1 MKDQLVKLRNKLFG
15 VNAIITAIEE
25 LKSEISSNKGL
36 IVEKEKVNKTL
47 ISPLEEKSNK
57 SLVPPLDMIFVGG
70 GDYEEVG
77 NDYKNYFIEQGGLK
91 QNDKVLEIGCGIG
104 RMARPLTNYLS
115 DEGEYQGFDIVKM
128 GIDWCKE
135 TYADQYPNFNFEL
148 ADVYNKHYNPT
159 GKYTAKDYKFI
170 YENSYFDFVFLTSV
184 FTHMLPLDMENYTR
198 EIVRVLKPGGTCF
211 ITFFLINPEAVEL
224 MQTYPVLENFSKE
237 IEQGCFVVDEED
249 PEAVI
254 AYDEEL
260 IREIYKNYGLE
271 IQGQI
276 YYGRWCGRKDFLS
289 YQDIIVAKKL
299 KTELK
304 PESLALNSQFCQEI
318 LPIPS
323 QDSMESLKLPSES
336 TKFNGWQFNKIIQDW
351 INLQTK
357 YPDRFNSVIDEK
369 DEMYT
374 YLLNLYHGNNG
385 QAILEYL
392 STGQQSMNVIKQIC
406 EWGFHGFQNISTF
419 LDFASGYGRLTRFL
433 VQELSPEKIWI
444 ADIYTDAVKFQE
456 EQFGVHCITSVNSP
470 TEFNVDM
477 KYDCIFVGS
486 LFSHLPPESFFEW
499 LRKLYDLL
507 SSNGILIFSVHDSA
521 VSPDNL
527 QIGEEGFLFL
537 QHSESATLDK
547 NEYGTMY
554 VNEFFVGEA
563 IKSVTGNLNFFRK
576 PRGLWGFQDIYIVGK
591 NSSNRFEDL
600 NISSG
605 SMGYLDRCYV
615 TEEKELIFEGW
626 AVESDKL
633 LRLED
638 IQIFIN
644 NNLVDHCLPCYDRPD
659 VAIAY
664 QNDNFLRSGFRCC
677 VPRAEFD
684 FELSDIVCVKTINS
698 QKIEKILRI
707 STLGDLLTIMM

>member
-1 MKDQLVKLRNKLFG
+1 MIKDYLVQLRNKLFG
-15 VNAIITAIEE
+15 VNAVVDKMTEE
-25 LKSEISSNKGL
+25 L
-36 IVEKEKVNKTL
+36 
-47 ISPLEEKSNK
+47 
-57 SLVPPLDMIFVGG
+57 
-70 GDYEEVG
+70 
-77 NDYKNYFIEQGGLK
+77 
-91 QNDKVLEIGCGIG
+91 
-104 RMARPLTNYLS
+104 
-115 DEGEYQGFDIVKM
+115 
-128 GIDWCKE
+128 
-135 TYADQYPNFNFEL
+135 
-148 ADVYNKHYNPT
+148 
-159 GKYTAKDYKFI
+159 
-170 YENSYFDFVFLTSV
+170 
-184 FTHMLPLDMENYTR
+184 
-198 EIVRVLKPGGTCF
+198 
-211 ITFFLINPEAVEL
+211 
-224 MQTYPVLENFSKE
+224 
-237 IEQGCFVVDEED
+237 
-249 PEAVI
+249 
-254 AYDEEL
+254 
-260 IREIYKNYGLE
+260 
-271 IQGQI
+271 
-276 YYGRWCGRKDFLS
+276 
-289 YQDIIVAKKL
+289 KKL

-318 LPIPS
+318 LDIPS

-444 ADIYTDAVKFQE
+444 ADIYTNAVKFQE

-563 IKSVTGNLNFFRK
+563 IKSVTGNSNFFRK

-677 VPRAEFD
+677 IPRAEFD

-707 STLGDLLTIMM
+707 STLEDLLIQDSVKYPDKSKSVIMDKLMEDYVSSLNLSGMSTLISEADEMYVDNNFYHYFDVTQSAINLIQDATNRFSKEITYILDMPSGHGRVCRGLRWLFPKQTIVTCDLNRDGVDFCSEQFGTIKNYSSEDIKQIGFSYKFDLIWCGSLITHLDESRGLELLKLLIDNLAEQGILLITSHGDTAVKNIINGESYGLDKDWLFDIVNSYYESGYGYHNYFNAEEYGISLINKYWFKTNLEKLNGKLLDYQESGWANHHDVAIIGKSS